1 MRSTTIR
8 HALLSLC
15 NAGLIMACD
24 DGDVSPSRA
33 LTSAGAS
40 QALSP
45 SVEAAGAATR
55 LRFERDVVQASFSNQ
70 TPECGTVVDVF
81 ATAGVEHI
89 THGLTNGGAPQR
101 INASVA
107 LQVTVSCDPEPP
119 EPRSIVAGGTAV
131 LTVKGD
137 LGAAHLQG
145 TLTGFD
151 EGSGEEVPVTVD
163 LAWEGGSMIDS
174 HTDKTRSKPGGVVS
188 RSTTRNR
195 GAEATGTVVS
205 GAVNF
210 TPDPSL
216 FGQISKDHGYFILEE
231 P

>member
-1 MRSTTIR
+1 
-8 HALLSLC
+8 
-15 NAGLIMACD
+15 
-24 DGDVSPSRA
+24 
-33 LTSAGAS
+33 
-40 QALSP
+40 
-45 SVEAAGAATR
+45 
-55 LRFERDVVQASFSNQ
+55 VVQAGFSNQ
-70 TPECGTVVDVF
+70 TLECGTVVDVF

-89 THGLTNGGAPQR
+89 THGGAPQR

-107 LQVTVSCDPEPP
+107 LQITESCDPGPP
-119 EPRSIVAGGTAV
+119 EPRTIVAGGTAV

-151 EGSGEEVPVTVD
+151 EGSAGEVPVTVD

-188 RSTTRNR
+188 RATTRNR
-195 GAEATGTVVS
+195 GAEATGTVMA

-210 TPDPSL
+210 TPEPSL
-216 FGQISKDHGYFILEE
+216 FGQITKDQGYFILEE